1 MLDSGIS
8 RILIKDD
15 SDLPVGIVTYKSFLK
30 TAMYHSNQSKDA
42 VFSQN
47 FGKSY
52 KIGQIM
58 TRQIISVSINTSI
71 AKVAKILVDYRV
83 HGVAVTH
90 RQKIVGFVTEKD
102 ITRQLAKMA

>member
-1 MLDSGIS
+1 
-8 RILIKDD
+8 
-15 SDLPVGIVTYKSFLK
+15 
-30 TAMYHSNQSKDA
+30 
-42 VFSQN
+42 
-47 FGKSY
+47 
-52 KIGQIM
+52 M